1 MRLRLLIAAVLVA
14 ASAPVAL
21 AEGKPIQRV
30 YPVADLVIP
39 IPDFVGCDLAVTK
52 PDACST
58 PCHTAGAPK
67 PEQTCEAELIKLIQ
81 KTIAPQ
87 SWADAGGLGT
97 IDFYPIGLSLV
108 VCQSP
113 GVHEQIAHLLDH
125 MRKLQDN
132 QITFEIRLCE
142 VPVTAFERIGVD
154 FNAKAPTAP
163 GAAMTPP
170 LYCYEDV
177 TCPQVAQ
184 VAQWHAQKSIVVSD
198 REVRC
203 FIESMQA
210 DPAARVYSS
219 PKLTTLDGQRG
230 MIELGRTE
238 HYVTD
243 VKEEHVNGQVI
254 WKPVNTEAFLGTKL
268 AVQGCIGPNRK
279 QVAVK
284 VRCAHSWLADPAI
297 PMVPVTPAVAPVYE
311 GGAQGKPVPFTQYIQ
326 QPHIEKLCVEKMA
339 VVPDGG
345 TLLVQC
351 GKVTAEGRNE
361 FGPPVLSKIPY
372 VNRLFKNVGYGR
384 EEKNLYLLVTPRI
397 IAPREG
403 EEACEPGA
411 LSSGCSAVIGTT
423 VNSDAGL
430 KGSVVLNERNF
441 CVVGEYKADGCCKG
455 PFSLAEVAQ
464 LSSAG
469 ISDDV
474 IINQIMT
481 TGTCYTLDAKA
492 ILWLKQH
499 GVSDAV
505 VLQMQGTRPG
515 TAKPAVSGTTSY
527 YIPKTEP
534 TNVEPKSEAAV
545 TILLA
550 ISDFLAR
557 SCGLIRGEEVL
568 CNVYDSTP
576 RERMMQLLKESE
588 DLRQQ
593 NKNQMRWWK
602 NNRTD

>member
-1 MRLRLLIAAVLVA
+1 MRLRLLIAAVLW
-14 ASAPVAL
+14 VAL
-21 AEGKPIQRV
+21 APAVLAEGRPMTRV
-30 YPVADLVIP
+30 YPIADLVIP
-39 IPDFVGCDLAVTK
+39 IPEAPTCDSAASK
-52 PDACST
+52 PDGCST
-58 PCHTAGAPK
+58 PCPPARAAKT
-67 PEQTCEAELIKLIQ
+67 EQTCAAELIKLIQ
-81 KTIAPQ
+81 KTIAPH

-108 VCQSP
+108 ICQSP
-113 GVHEQIAHLLDH
+113 DVHEQIAHLLAH
-125 MRKLQDN
+125 MQKLQDN
-132 QITFEIRLCE
+132 QISFEIRLCE

-177 TCPQVAQ
+177 TCPQMAQ

-230 MIELGRTE
+230 IIELGQTQRC
-238 HYVTD
+238 VTD
-243 VKEEHVNGQVI
+243 AVQGCIGPDGQVN
-254 WKPVNTEAFLGTKL
+254 WKPVNTEVFLGIKL

-284 VRCAHSWLADPAI
+284 VMCAHSWLTDPAM
-297 PMVPVTPAVAPVYE
+297 PMVPVTTAVAPVYE
-311 GGAQGKPVPFTQYIQ
+311 GGAQGKPVPFTQYVP

-339 VVPDGG
+339 IVPDGG
-345 TLLVQC
+345 TLLVHC

-384 EEKNLYLLVTPRI
+384 EEKDLYLLVTPRI

-403 EEACEPGA
+403 EEACEPGTM
-411 LSSGCSAVIGTT
+411 SSGCSAVIGRG
-423 VNSDAGL
+423 VNSDCGPT
-430 KGSVVLNERNF
+430 GSVVLNERNF
-441 CVVGEYKADGCCKG
+441 TARACCKGESCCKG
-455 PFSLAEVAQ
+455 PFSLAELTQ
-464 LSSAG
+464 LAAAG
-469 ISDDV
+469 VSDEV

-481 TGTCYTLDAKA
+481 TGTCYTLDAKG

-505 VLQMQGTRPG
+505 VLQMQGTRPR
-515 TAKPAVSGTTSY
+515 TDKAAA
-527 YIPKTEP
+527 E
-534 TNVEPKSEAAV
+534 EAASV
-545 TILLA
+545 PPTRNA
-550 ISDFLAR
+550 YS
-557 SCGLIRGEEVL
+557 EEP
-568 CNVYDSTP
+568 SK
-576 RERMMQLLKESE
+576 RMMKLLREAE
-588 DLRQQ
+588 DLREPRGLTPQP
-593 NKNQMRWWK
+593 K
-602 NNRTD
+602 D

>member
-1 MRLRLLIAAVLVA
+1 MRLRLLIAAVLLA

-30 YPVADLVIP
+30 YSVADLVISVP
-39 IPDFVGCDLAVTK
+39 NGACDV
-52 PDACST
+52 P
-58 PCHTAGAPK
+58 APK
-67 PEQTCEAELIKLIQ
+67 PEGCPTPCQPGASVPKKEQTREAELIRLIQ

-87 SWADAGGLGT
+87 SWADAGGTGT
-97 IDFYPIGLSLV
+97 IDFYPIGHSLV
-108 VCQSP
+108 ICQSP
-113 GVHEQIAHLLDH
+113 DVHEQIAHLLEH
-125 MRKLQDN
+125 MQKLQDN
-132 QITFEIRLCE
+132 QISFEIRLCE

-177 TCPQVAQ
+177 TCPQMAQ

-230 MIELGRTE
+230 IIELGQTQRC
-238 HYVTD
+238 VTD
-243 VKEEHVNGQVI
+243 AVQGCIGPDGQVI
-254 WKPVNTEAFLGTKL
+254 WKPVNTEVFLGIKL

-284 VRCAHSWLADPAI
+284 VMCAHSWLTDPAM
-297 PMVPVTPAVAPVYE
+297 PMVPVTTAVAPVYE
-311 GGAQGKPVPFTQYIQ
+311 GGAQGKPVPFTQYVP

-339 VVPDGG
+339 IVPDGA
-345 TLLVQC
+345 TLLVHC

-361 FGPPVLSKIPY
+361 VGPPVLSKIPY
-372 VNRLFKNVGYGR
+372 VNRLFKNVSPACA
-384 EEKNLYLLVTPRI
+384 EKDLFLLLTPRI
-397 IAPREG
+397 IASRDG

-411 LSSGCSAVIGTT
+411 LSSGCSAVIGTS

-469 ISDDV
+469 ISDDI

-505 VLQMQGTRPG
+505 VLQMQGTRPRMDK
-515 TAKPAVSGTTSY
+515 AAA
-527 YIPKTEP
+527 E
-534 TNVEPKSEAAV
+534 EAARV
-545 TILLA
+545 PW
-550 ISDFLAR
+550 
-557 SCGLIRGEEVL
+557 E
-568 CNVYDSTP
+568 
-576 RERMMQLLKESE
+576 
-588 DLRQQ
+588 LR
-593 NKNQMRWWK
+593 
-602 NNRTD
+602 